1 MADFRDFEVE
11 RRNECS
17 TRKKLF
23 SHDGPISAKEA
34 AERAAGATKI
44 RVESELMSVYTQIYE
59 AAGNGLYEVNVYKSL
74 SNDALKRLDELGYKY
89 ERFTKASARKH
100 DDEFEEYGYKISWKQ

>member
-1 MADFRDFEVE
+1 MDDFEQPI
-11 RRNECS
+11 RKAECP
-17 TRKKLF
+17 TKKKLF
-23 SHDGPISAKEA
+23 YDGPISAKEA

-74 SNDALKRLDELGYKY
+74 SENALKRLDELGYKY
-89 ERFTKASARKH
+89 ERFTKASTRKH
-100 DDEFEEYGYKISWKQ
+100 DDEFEEYGYKITWKQ